1 MTDMAE
7 ERDREVEIFI
17 DQAGSEV
24 QTLSAHHISMK
35 TADCSHKVRCNDVSE
50 IRGAE

>member
-1 MTDMAE
+1 MTDMAG

-17 DQAGSEV
+17 GEAGSAV
-24 QTLSAHHISMK
+24 QALSAHHISKK
-35 TADCSHKVRCNDVSE
+35 TADSSHKVCCNDVLE